1 MQDKFLHSYN
11 VARRLT
17 SDENDEEK
25 ALLDAKDTFHLTR
38 HVDKKSLR
46 SPQLLKYLC
55 KLLTSASNK
64 FQNVRSYNVFIS
76 QIGKNDVISEPKSDD
91 QQFPFLRHM
100 T

>member
-25 ALLDAKDTFHLTR
+25 TLLDAKDTFHLTR

-46 SPQLLKYLC
+46 SPTPVEIPLQVAYFC
-55 KLLTSASNK
+55 
-64 FQNVRSYNVFIS
+64 
-76 QIGKNDVISEPKSDD
+76 
-91 QQFPFLRHM
+91 
-100 T
+100 

>member
-1 MQDKFLHSYN
+1 MQDKLLQSYN

-25 ALLDAKDTFHLTR
+25 TLLDAKDTFHLTR

-46 SPQLLKYLC
+46 SPTPVEISLQVAYFC
-55 KLLTSASNK
+55 NK
-64 FQNVRSYNVFIS
+64 FQNVRSDNVFIS

-91 QQFPFLRHM
+91 QQFPFLRYM